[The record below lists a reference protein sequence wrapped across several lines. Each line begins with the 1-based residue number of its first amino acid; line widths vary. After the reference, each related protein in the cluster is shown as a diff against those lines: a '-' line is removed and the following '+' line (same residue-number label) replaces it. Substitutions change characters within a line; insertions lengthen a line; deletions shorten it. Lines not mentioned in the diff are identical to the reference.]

1 MANQWRRRL
10 LSLSII
16 SVSFIVGIAGGN
28 LLRLQFQDKSQSP
41 KIVPVAD
48 STPKLLQP
56 KISPSAIAET
66 KLPYITIKAVGDTI
80 PGSNFPDDKLRSDRN
95 ELFPESVR
103 VKFQDADIVFGNLET
118 VLTNNPSSAKDTG
131 REQIFAFR
139 SPPIYA
145 QLFADVGFNVFNV
158 GNNHAMDFGQ
168 VGFQDTKKNL
178 GAVGIKTIGEKD
190 KILYLQVKNISIAII
205 GFCPY
210 EFCNDVNDL
219 AATNALVK
227 EAKTKAKIAI
237 VSMHVGA
244 EGTQALHVRNQTEIF
259 LGENRGNAWKFARTA
274 IDAGADLVLGHGPHV
289 PRAMEVYKGKLI
301 AYSLGN
307 FLGYRTL
314 STEAETGYSMILEVK
329 VNLQG
334 DLISSKIIPMYL
346 DRQGIPHVDD
356 DFRTVRLMRN
366 LINSD
371 FAGSPISINQQ
382 GEVVFAQ

>member
-1 MANQWRRRL
+1 MGNKWLGRL
-10 LSLSII
+10 LSFSFI
-16 SVSFIVGIAGGN
+16 VFSFIVGIKTGN
-28 LLRLQFQDKSQSP
+28 LVRFRWDSSQDQKN
-41 KIVPVAD
+41 VPVTD
-48 STPKLLQP
+48 STPKLP
-56 KISPSAIAET
+56 KPKFSPPRALAET
-66 KLPYITIKAVGDTI
+66 KPDYITIKAVGDTI

-118 VLTNNPSSAKDTG
+118 VLTNNPSSAKDMG

-158 GNNHAMDFGQ
+158 GNNHAMDFGK

-178 GAVGIKTIGEKD
+178 AAVGIKTIGEKEQ
-190 KILYLQVKNISIAII
+190 ILYMQVKNISIAII

-210 EFCNDVNDL
+210 EFCNDLNDL
-219 AATNALVK
+219 AGTTALVK
-227 EAKTKAKIAI
+227 KAKIKAKIVI

-259 LGENRGNAWKFARTA
+259 LGENRGNALKFAQTA

-289 PRAMEVYKGKLI
+289 PRAMELYKGKMI

-314 STEAETGYSMILEVK
+314 STEAETGYSMILEIK
-329 VNLQG
+329 LNSQG
-334 DLISSKIIPMYL
+334 DLISSKIIPLHL
-346 DRQGIPHVDD
+346 DRQGIPYVDE
-356 DFRTVRLMRN
+356 DFRTTKLVRN

-382 GEVVFAQ
+382 GELVFAQ